1 MRISNDI
8 ESCKACVYRQLLFG
22 DLTESEYELINQAR
36 TEKIF
41 RRGEVIIKE
50 NDPID
55 SFLYLRKGLIKLYKT
70 DEHGKDHLISINKP
84 GDFVSLL
91 SIFSNQNSH
100 YSIAALEETLVCDVH
115 LDAIK
120 QAVSTNSTFALRI
133 LNRMR
138 HISDEVIVNRFEIAR
153 KQIKGRVAYILVF
166 LADQIY
172 KSQEFRMPITRRELG
187 ELISMTT
194 ENTIRTLSEFRKDSI
209 IDMDGRI
216 IKILD
221 YKRLANI
228 SKTG

>member
-8 ESCKACVYRQLLFG
+8 ESCKTCIYRQLLFG
-22 DLTESEYELINQAR
+22 DLTDDEYDLINKAR
-36 TEKIF
+36 TERIY
-41 RRGEVIIKE
+41 RRGETIVNE

-91 SIFSNQNSH
+91 SIFSDQNSH
-100 YSIAALEETLVCDVH
+100 YSIAALEETMVCDVQ
-115 LDAIK
+115 LEAIK
-120 QAVSTNSTFALRI
+120 QVIATNHKFAMRI
-133 LNRMR
+133 LNRMS
-138 HISDEVIVNRFEIAR
+138 HISDEVIVNRFEITR

-172 KSQEFRMPITRRELG
+172 RSHEFRMPITRRELG

-194 ENTIRTLSEFRKDSI
+194 ENTIRTLSEFRKDDI
-209 IDMDGRI
+209 IEMDGRM
-216 IKILD
+216 IKIKD

-228 SKTG
+228 FKTG